1 MNNPHATL
9 ELPHSG
15 AFEASDNVPTI
26 AVLERLF
33 VLTKTVGTL
42 GTTHPSALENAATT
56 RDAISAAKPPF
67 SMQFVREATFRD
79 RSLLPL
85 DLEGFQRS
93 QVLSRA
99 MSHCGV
105 QELAFDALPSPADLL
120 RLAQILAR
128 GVQGPTDWL
137 ESVSLKGISW
147 REIAGAGWGAESQAI
162 DPDLFAVTQLALA
175 IAEADRLVAAHTEPW
190 HWTAGVG
197 IVRRLERALEVDS
210 AAADRALELAPAP
223 WSPGR
228 RAVAVTMRVVAVLRE
243 VGALAGTTRAAG
255 HAALVL
261 AAHGMAT
268 NNALT
273 MQEAAAQGL
282 PRLLATSLESAGG
295 AARHRIRVCA
305 LLNAVHR
312 RTAFHG
318 RWVGAIGLV
327 DVLYELER
335 RRQKDQ
341 QTVQLSLADLLAGAL
356 SEPDGRFD
364 PLWLRALVAAVG
376 QLPPGARVRLAD
388 GRVGVVLQLGP
399 SGDPWR
405 PMVLV
410 QGQMVEPQQPVRLQA
425 AVGRAG
431 Q

>member
-1 MNNPHATL
+1 MNQANQTL
-9 ELPHSG
+9 ETAQSG
-15 AFEASDNVPTI
+15 AFDHADNTPTV
-26 AVLERLF
+26 ALLERLF
-33 VLTKTVGTL
+33 VLIKTVGTL
-42 GTTHPSALENAATT
+42 GTTHPQALEGAGAM
-56 RDAISAAKPPF
+56 RDAVANAKPPF
-67 SMQFVREATFRD
+67 SLQFVREATFRD
-79 RSLLPL
+79 RTLLPL

-105 QELAFDALPSPADLL
+105 QELSFEAIPGPAELL
-120 RLAQILAR
+120 KFAQVLAR
-128 GVQGPTDWL
+128 GAQGPTDWL
-137 ESVSLKGISW
+137 ESLALNGLSW

-162 DPDLFAVTQLALA
+162 DADLFAVTQLALA
-175 IAEADRLVAAHTEPW
+175 IAEAERLVADRNEPW

-197 IVRRLERALEVDS
+197 VVRRLERALEVDS

-243 VGALAGTTRAAG
+243 MGSLAGTTRAAG

-261 AAHGMAT
+261 GVFGMAT

-273 MQEAAAQGL
+273 MQDAAATGL
-282 PRLLATSLESAGG
+282 PRLLATTLESAGG

-318 RWVGAIGLV
+318 RWVGAIGLI

-335 RRQKDQ
+335 RRQNDKQ
-341 QTVQLSLADLLAGAL
+341 SVQLSLADLLAGAL
-356 SEPDGRFD
+356 AEAQSQLD
-364 PLWLRALVAAVG
+364 PAWLRALVATVG
-376 QLPPGARVRLAD
+376 ELPPGARVRLAD
-388 GRVGVVLQLGP
+388 GRVGVVLEPGP

-425 AVGRAG
+425 AVGRARA
-431 Q
+431 